1 MVGQMSAL
9 RDEQLKQ
16 YILDKTGDHGIA
28 VAKLLEELGEAT
40 DTDIAERLGEKPS
53 HVRKVLYDLYE
64 ARIAEYYQKKDK
76 ETGWQT
82 FHWRLNPENAL
93 RTLEHTRRKH
103 LEELEHK
110 LRYEEDHQ
118 FFVCKD
124 HPRDRL
130 GFEQASEVG
139 FRCPSCDHTLEAEDK
154 KPILQALKWQI
165 ESLKKTLAA

>member
-1 MVGQMSAL
+1 MGPAL
-9 RDEQLKQ
+9 GDPRIKA
-16 YILDKTGDHGIA
+16 YIEETAGDHGIQ

-93 RTLEHTRRKH
+93 RTLDLHRRKR
-103 LEELEHK
+103 LEELEAT
-110 LRYEEDHQ
+110 LAREESTQ
-118 FFVCKD
+118 FFVCAT
-124 HPRDRL
+124 HPKERHT
-130 GFEQASEVG
+130 FEQATEAN
-139 FRCPSCDHTLEAEDK
+139 FRCPACGGVLEAEDK
-154 KPILQALKWQI
+154 RAMLEALRA
-165 ESLKKTLAA
+165 EVETLRKGTPA